1 MPVPLVAAGK
11 NLSFWPMGPMFRSG
25 GAFFI
30 RRSFRGAVLYSKVF
44 AEYIHK
50 LLEEGFNIEQF
61 IEGGRSRTGKLLM
74 PKLGLLSILLN
85 AYKNGACEDMI
96 IVPIYIGYDRVL
108 EEKSYL
114 QELEGGQKE
123 PENLR
128 GVIQASKFLKKRYG
142 KIYIE
147 FNEPILMSELTEK
160 FGTPLAEM
168 KPKDQNALC
177 RNLGYRVINAIN
189 RAAVVTA
196 YGLVASAILNC
207 SRDRF
212 SYNQMMSIIETYINH
227 LTMQNAKLADTLVL
241 DHVHAIQHAL
251 DAYVQSKFVE
261 AVSKEK
267 GTPYSERNYKI
278 NVARRPYLE
287 YYKNNCI
294 AFFIPAAFT
303 AMAILE
309 KDAFQFSAADLQ
321 SDYKFQQSLFK
332 FEFAY
337 DVDQTPEYYVRKAI
351 KAFIDDAI
359 LMPHQTIP
367 DTYNVTS
374 SGLRKLKL
382 FSIFLKTYF
391 ESYKIV
397 LKFLQNNSQNSI
409 KAKERVKKIETSANR
424 MYKRQEIEH
433 PEALSK
439 VSYQN
444 AVEFFTSHGIKGSD
458 DVEKIDFY
466 NDAIQKSLKALQ
478 P

>member
-1 MPVPLVAAGK
+1 
-11 NLSFWPMGPMFRSG
+11 
-25 GAFFI
+25 
-30 RRSFRGAVLYSKVF
+30 
-44 AEYIHK
+44 
-50 LLEEGFNIEQF
+50 
-61 IEGGRSRTGKLLM
+61 
-74 PKLGLLSILLN
+74 
-85 AYKNGACEDMI
+85 
-96 IVPIYIGYDRVL
+96 
-108 EEKSYL
+108 
-114 QELEGGQKE
+114 
-123 PENLR
+123 
-128 GVIQASKFLKKRYG
+128 
-142 KIYIE
+142 
-147 FNEPILMSELTEK
+147 
-160 FGTPLAEM
+160 
-168 KPKDQNALC
+168 
-177 RNLGYRVINAIN
+177 
-189 RAAVVTA
+189 
-196 YGLVASAILNC
+196 
-207 SRDRF
+207 
-212 SYNQMMSIIETYINH
+212 MMSIIETYIKH
-227 LTMQNAKLADTLVL
+227 LTTQNAKLADTLVL

-251 DAYVQSKFVE
+251 DTYVQSKFIE
-261 AVSKEK
+261 PVSKDK
-267 GTPYSERNYKI
+267 DTPYSERNYKI
-278 NVARRPYLE
+278 NVTRRPSLE

-309 KDAFQFSAADLQ
+309 KDAFQFSAADLH
-321 SDYKFQQSLFK
+321 SDYKFLQSFFK

-397 LKFLQNNSQNSI
+397 LDFLQRNSQNSI
-409 KAKERVKKIETSANR
+409 KAKERVKKIEARANR

-444 AVEFFTSHGIKGSD
+444 AVDFFTSRGIKGSD